1 MRIYAR
7 AFLCPRETPS
17 DESKRRL
24 ANLNPGSLVQ
34 TAAKGTAGNELFL
47 ELLAAQTLQAQHSG
61 SLLAN
66 KLEIDFLLRLAAT
79 TQIAK
84 AIKEA
89 GARPGEPYVLVVAG
103 RKAVRVPSV
112 LGGTELKRRALTT
125 SELGRVE
132 RAALLNAQR
141 A

>member
-1 MRIYAR
+1 MRIYAK
-7 AFLCPRETPS
+7 AFLCPKGAPS
-17 DESKRRL
+17 EEFKRRL

-34 TAAKGTAGNELFL
+34 TAAMGTSGNELFL

-61 SLLAN
+61 GLLAN
-66 KLEIDFLLRLAAT
+66 KPEIDFLLRLAAT

-89 GARPGEPYVLVVAG
+89 GARPGEPYVMVVAG
-103 RKAVRVPSV
+103 RKPVRLPSG
-112 LGGTELKRRALTT
+112 LGGAELKRRVLTT
-125 SELGRVE
+125 SELGKVE